1 MSIKKQLTD
10 FRFKY
15 FTMDPSVDPKN
26 KNSRRDWILF
36 MANKTERFPV
46 RQIYDRLIPAV
57 TKMTVNTDLRY
68 LEDEGLIRR
77 EKESDGTSHVV
88 PLFDDSGEAPEPKH
102 VKYKRIFLDIGLP
115 ILALTLLIIF
125 VMIQI

>member
-15 FTMDPSVDPKN
+15 LTMDPSVDPKN

>member
-1 MSIKKQLTD
+1 MSIMKQFTD

-15 FTMDPSVDPKN
+15 LTMDPSVDPKN

>member
-15 FTMDPSVDPKN
+15 LTMDPSVDPKN

-46 RQIYDRLIPAV
+46 RQVYDRLIPAV

-77 EKESDGTSHVV
+77 EKESDGTSHIV
-88 PLFDDSGEAPEPKH
+88 PLFKDSGEAPEPKH
-102 VKYKRIFLDIGLP
+102 VKYKRIAFDIGLP

-125 VMIQI
+125 VMIKI